1 MEIRKISSLLQ
12 GTSLFFA
19 ARLTENTA
27 YIDKNTPLEV
37 CKSEHKS
44 VILRDYLAVV
54 Q

>member
-1 MEIRKISSLLQ
+1 MEINKNLKFIARNFS
-12 GTSLFFA
+12 FFA